1 MLERV
6 PSIYLDT
13 CIVRDVL
20 GNRRDASIDL
30 IHRIRNGNWQ
40 CNMSVFALMELVDI
54 EQESLFVH
62 KKHFVDK
69 MELEDVFHG
78 RKHRDLLSSELQRS
92 SRYIEQFLE
101 NYSFIELIRLDDEN
115 WDTAVVTAANSNLN
129 APDVIH
135 LISAYQ
141 ADSDVIVT
149 DDTFFISEAERY
161 LKDEQVSKPRICKP
175 EDCIS
180 ILKEMGFSNI

>member
-1 MLERV
+1 
-6 PSIYLDT
+6 
-13 CIVRDVL
+13 
-20 GNRRDASIDL
+20 
-30 IHRIRNGNWQ
+30 
-40 CNMSVFALMELVDI
+40 
-54 EQESLFVH
+54 
-62 KKHFVDK
+62 
-69 MELEDVFHG
+69 
-78 RKHRDLLSSELQRS
+78 
-92 SRYIEQFLE
+92 IEQFLE
-101 NYSFIELIRLDDEN
+101 NYSFIELIRLDDKN
-115 WDTAVVTAANSNLN
+115 WDTAVITAVNSNLN

-180 ILKEMGFSNI
+180 ILEEMGFTNI